1 MRSLAGE
8 ARAARHAAVLDE
20 ATVEFNRTGV
30 AGASLAAIAQR
41 VGLTRAGIYNYCADR
56 VDLVRQCYLRAC
68 DLTQADLARAA
79 AGGGRGLDK
88 VTTFI
93 RLAVELDH
101 APVAVL
107 SELAFLPDARRDEVR
122 AARMRNVETL
132 KALVGQGVEDGSIRA
147 CDADLACQTIFGM
160 LAWAPLGRSWT
171 DNAEDT
177 FVIRMAAA
185 IPPLIADGV
194 APDGARISI
203 PKHRLADVITAE
215 PGSEKDQRLEA
226 LARAG
231 SRLFNR
237 RGIDGVSLDDVAAE
251 VGATKGLVY
260 HYFDSKPAFVAHC
273 YDRAFEIY
281 DRIMSVAET
290 GDTGLECSLMA
301 LELNVEAQLD
311 DLHPLSLTT
320 GFEIFS
326 ETVRVRFTGRTNSLA
341 ARSVELARRGVK
353 DSSLRPFDLEPVA
366 LASAGA
372 FSHLS
377 KWLPP
382 GDNRPVTEIAGEV
395 SRFFLLGLRRGGGGD
410 RG

>member
-20 ATVEFNRTGV
+20 ATVEFNRVGV
-30 AGASLAAIAQR
+30 AGASLAAIARR
-41 VGLTRAGIYNYCADR
+41 VGLTRAGLYNYCADR

-68 DLTQADLARAA
+68 DLTQADLTRAA

-93 RLAVELDH
+93 RLAVEPGRP
-101 APVAVL
+101 PVAVL
-107 SELAFLPDARRDEVR
+107 SELAFLPEVSR
-122 AARMRNVETL
+122 HEVQAARTRNVETL
-132 KALVGQGVEDGSIRA
+132 KALVGLGVEDGSIRP
-147 CDADLACQTIFGM
+147 CDTDLACQTIFGM
-160 LAWAPLGRSWT
+160 LSWAPLGRAWT
-171 DNAEDT
+171 DNDDDT
-177 FVIRMAAA
+177 FAIRMAAA
-185 IPPLIADGV
+185 IPVLITDGV
-194 APDGARISI
+194 ASEGATI
-203 PKHRLADVITAE
+203 PPMRRHIADVILPSE
-215 PGSEKDQRLEA
+215 GSEKDQRLEA
-226 LARAG
+226 LTRAG

-273 YDRAFEIY
+273 YDRAFDLY
-281 DRIMSVAET
+281 DQIMSVAET
-290 GDTGLECSLMA
+290 GDSGLECSLLA
-301 LELNVEAQLD
+301 LGLNVEAQIE

-320 GFEIFS
+320 GFETFS
-326 ETVRVRFTGRTNSLA
+326 EAARQRFSIRTNSLA
-341 ARSVELARRGVK
+341 ARSVELSRRGVK
-353 DSSLRPFDLEPVA
+353 DGSLRPFDLEPVV

-382 GDNRPVTEIAGEV
+382 GDNRPAAEISGEV
-395 SRFFLLGLRRGGGGD
+395 GRLFLLGLRRV
-410 RG
+410 

>member
-20 ATVEFNRTGV
+20 ATVEFNRVGV
-30 AGASLAAIAQR
+30 AGASLAAIARR

-68 DLTQADLARAA
+68 DLTQADLTRAA

-93 RLAVELDH
+93 RLAVEPGRP
-101 APVAVL
+101 PVAVL
-107 SELAFLPDARRDEVR
+107 SELAFLPEASRHEVQ
-122 AARMRNVETL
+122 AARTRNVETL
-132 KALVGQGVEDGSIRA
+132 KALVGQGVEDGSIRP

-160 LAWAPLGRSWT
+160 LSWAPLGRAWT
-171 DNAEDT
+171 DNDDDT
-177 FVIRMAAA
+177 FAIRMAAA
-185 IPPLIADGV
+185 TPVLIIDGV
-194 APDGARISI
+194 ASEGATI
-203 PKHRLADVITAE
+203 PPMRLHIADVIAPSE
-215 PGSEKDQRLEA
+215 GSEKDQRLEA
-226 LARAG
+226 LTRAG

-273 YDRAFEIY
+273 YDRAFDLY
-281 DRIMSVAET
+281 DQIMSVAET
-290 GDTGLECSLMA
+290 GGNGLECSLLA
-301 LELNVEAQLD
+301 LGLNVEAQIE

-320 GFEIFS
+320 GLETFS
-326 ETVRVRFTGRTNSLA
+326 EAARQRFSIRTNSLA
-341 ARSVELARRGVK
+341 ARSVELSRRGVK
-353 DSSLRPFDLEPVA
+353 DGSLRPFDLEPVV

-382 GDNRPVTEIAGEV
+382 GDNRPASEISGEV
-395 SRFFLLGLRRGGGGD
+395 GRLFLLGLRQV
-410 RG
+410 

>member
-20 ATVEFNRTGV
+20 ATVEFNRVGV
-30 AGASLAAIAQR
+30 AGASLAAIARR

-56 VDLVRQCYLRAC
+56 VDLVHQCYRRAC

-88 VTTFI
+88 VTAFI

-101 APVAVL
+101 PPVAVL
-107 SELAFLPDARRDEVR
+107 SELAFLPEARRADVQ
-122 AARMRNVETL
+122 AARARNVETL
-132 KALVGQGVEDGSIRA
+132 KALIGLGVEDGSIRP

-160 LAWAPLGRSWT
+160 LSWAPLGRAWL
-171 DNAEDT
+171 DNDDDT
-177 FVIRMAAA
+177 FAIRMAAA
-185 IPPLIADGV
+185 IPGLIIDGV
-194 APDGARISI
+194 AAEGAPVPPMRRRI
-203 PKHRLADVITAE
+203 ADVIVPGE
-215 PGSEKDQRLEA
+215 GSEKDQRLET

-260 HYFDSKPAFVAHC
+260 HYFDGKPAFVAHC

-290 GDTGLECSLMA
+290 GETGLDCSRMA
-301 LELNVEAQLD
+301 LGLNVEAQIE

-320 GFEIFS
+320 GLEILPEAARKRFS
-326 ETVRVRFTGRTNSLA
+326 DRTGSLA
-341 ARSVELARRGVK
+341 ARSVELGRRGVK
-353 DSSLRPFDLEPVA
+353 DGSLRPFDLEPVA

-377 KWLPP
+377 KWLSP
-382 GDNRPVTEIAGEV
+382 GDNRPAAEISDEV
-395 SRFFLLGLRRGGGGD
+395 SRLFLLGLRRV
-410 RG
+410 